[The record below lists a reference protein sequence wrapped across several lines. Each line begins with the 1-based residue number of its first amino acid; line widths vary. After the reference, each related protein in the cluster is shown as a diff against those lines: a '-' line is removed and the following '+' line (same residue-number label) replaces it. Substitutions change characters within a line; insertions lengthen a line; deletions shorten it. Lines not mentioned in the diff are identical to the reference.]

1 MSLTNRFVSTQ
12 NPETLISVLE
22 ASNKLLEEIAK
33 NTKKRPEQTLEFK
46 MTTSSKRFPID
57 PPLSLH
63 DGDYCMGLISL
74 SVYNTIYNVTEK
86 NNNFRYYNGDKW
98 FDLNITPGA
107 YELEQINDFIQR
119 FTGELITITANVS
132 TQKCEIKLA
141 EGYMIDFTLANTIG
155 TVLGF
160 NYKQINNIPDR
171 PTRRNLLDEFD
182 RSSQDVRNITR
193 VHNPDGSYFA
203 PLMIIHRDPNT
214 EKDIEDY
221 EPMKYISSD
230 KVVDISS
237 VEKIHLNCDK
247 IQGSILNGTPSSILY
262 SFDVD
267 VSPGYKIIKDPST
280 VLYKNVTS
288 DKIESL
294 EFYLVD
300 DDGNPVDFNGET
312 LTFTLQLIKK

>member
-1 MSLTNRFVSTQ
+1 MSLTNRFLTQ
-12 NPETLISVLE
+12 PNPETLISVLE
-22 ASNKLLEEIAK
+22 ANNKLLEEIAK

-98 FDLNITPGA
+98 IEINITPGA

-141 EGYMIDFTLANTIG
+141 KGYMIDFRIPNTIG

-160 NYKQINNIPDR
+160 DYRQINNIPDQ
-171 PTRRNLLDEFD
+171 PTRASILHNLDLQTGD
-182 RSSQDVRNITR
+182 SIVRLAT
-193 VHNPDGSYFA
+193 VYNPDDLYFERTD
-203 PLMIIHRDPNT
+203 LIKSDE
-214 EKDIEDY
+214 EKKNY
-221 EPMKYISSD
+221 EPMKYI
-230 KVVDISS
+230 
-237 VEKIHLNCDK
+237 N
-247 IQGSILNGTPSSILY
+247 
-262 SFDVD
+262 
-267 VSPGYKIIKDPST
+267 II
-280 VLYKNVTS
+280 
-288 DKIESL
+288 
-294 EFYLVD
+294 
-300 DDGNPVDFNGET
+300 
-312 LTFTLQLIKK
+312 